1 MRFTEKLL
9 KEAMPIWE
17 KYLDHPF
24 IKEIREGTLDKNK
37 FREYLV
43 QDYLYLKEYA
53 KVFCAGVV
61 KAKTMEEMKFFYN
74 STKGTMEDETAVHIE
89 YLKEFGISELDAE
102 KREYKSTTISYTSYM
117 QAIALTG
124 DLDEI
129 AIATLPCTWS
139 YSYIGKYISKKY
151 SNKLQGNFFKP
162 WIDEYASDGF
172 DKFTD
177 EWLAYV
183 DKKCSNLSEEKQK
196 RLIDIFKRASLYELD
211 FWNMAYDEGEK

>member
-1 MRFTEKLL
+1 MRGTSVRKLL
-9 KEAMPIWE
+9 VQPRPI
-17 KYLDHPF
+17 KGANYPKTFVVVYFYRFSIDF
-24 IKEIREGTLDKNK
+24 YK
-37 FREYLV
+37 FLEP
-43 QDYLYLKEYA
+43 
-53 KVFCAGVV
+53 
-61 KAKTMEEMKFFYN
+61 
-74 STKGTMEDETAVHIE
+74 
-89 YLKEFGISELDAE
+89 
-102 KREYKSTTISYTSYM
+102 EYKSTTISYTSYM